1 VQIHPNFCGETGGRI
16 QLVKSEGRAPVQE
29 GLVERFRS
37 LETERK
43 RGMRG
48 TGGPLLCI
56 GDLLCD
62 VGEEEAVEGKGLNE
76 TPKSIPSPS
85 SSSSSVSTTLF
96 DLSQPP
102 DLPQLFQLREFHPIH
117 LLLQENYDQLNKV
130 FDDND
135 HSWTALTLKMCSALD
150 TATKLV
156 ESTNSNSRFLLEKIV
171 ELEHVLEKGDATRE
185 AAMAIQTIYS
195 SQIAQDSISSLNEC

>member
-1 VQIHPNFCGETGGRI
+1 
-16 QLVKSEGRAPVQE
+16 
-29 GLVERFRS
+29 
-37 LETERK
+37 
-43 RGMRG
+43 MRG

-62 VGEEEAVEGKGLNE
+62 VGEEEAIDGKGSNE
-76 TPKSIPSPS
+76 TPKSIPLPS
-85 SSSSSVSTTLF
+85 SSSASVSSLF
-96 DLSQPP
+96 DVSHPP
-102 DLPQLFQLREFHPIH
+102 DLPKLF
-117 LLLQENYDQLNKV
+117 QENYGQLNKV

-171 ELEHVLEKGDATRE
+171 ELEHVLEKGDSTRQ
-185 AAMAIQTIYS
+185 AAMAIQTSYS
-195 SQIAQDSISSLNEC
+195 SQIAQDSISSQNEG